1 MKAELK
7 EFKDKNGN
15 VVIAVI
21 WVIPIPFNVAQM
33 NVARIK
39 LNDFISNYVG
49 SRMHSVY
56 LHTEKDTVSA
66 IITFDLNNYEGVS
79 IQI

>member
-7 EFKDKNGN
+7 EFTDKTGN

-21 WVIPIPFNVAQM
+21 WVIAIPSNVAQM
-33 NVARIK
+33 NVARMK

-49 SRMHSVY
+49 SRQHSIY
-56 LHTEKDTVSA
+56 LQTEKDTVSA
-66 IITFDLNNYEGVS
+66 IITFDLNNYDGVS

>member
-7 EFKDKNGN
+7 EFSDKNGQ
-15 VVIAVI
+15 VVLAVI
-21 WVIPIPFNVAQM
+21 WVIAIPFNVAQM
-33 NVARIK
+33 NMARMK
-39 LNDFISNYVG
+39 LNDFISNYIG
-49 SRMHSVY
+49 SRTHNVY

-66 IITFDLNNYEGVS
+66 IITFDLNNYPGVS